1 MGGLFQI
8 TLFTYSQQGRKSEPE
23 TPHFGEVFGSKI
35 DPRSRKSGSEIFTK
49 IKSIFN
55 QIFNRFWLHFGPHG
69 PPQNSRIFIDFW
81 SWCRSWAILAP
92 RGCPKCSKTA
102 PEVDFSRILY
112 HFGVNFGRFCKD
124 FRMHFYYNFSRL
136 MSHSMLLF
144 PLNSSNTVSARSS
157 NFQFF
162 GTVAAFRA

>member
-55 QIFNRFWLHFGPHG
+55 QIFYRFWLHFGPHG
-69 PPQNSRIFIDFW
+69 PPKNSRFFIDFW

-102 PEVDFSRILY
+102 LEVDFSRIWY
-112 HFGVNFGRFCKD
+112 HFGVNFGRIFKD
-124 FRMHFYYNFSRL
+124 LQMIF
-136 MSHSMLLF
+136 
-144 PLNSSNTVSARSS
+144 
-157 NFQFF
+157 
-162 GTVAAFRA
+162 

>member
-1 MGGLFQI
+1 MGGLFKI
-8 TLFTYSQQGRKSEPE
+8 TLFTYSQHGRKSEPE
-23 TPHFGEVFGSKI
+23 TPHFGELFGSKI

-69 PPQNSRIFIDFW
+69 PPQNSRFFIDFW

-102 PEVDFSRILY
+102 PEVDFSRIWY
-112 HFGVNFGRFCKD
+112 HFGVDFGRNFKD
-124 FRMHFYYNFSRL
+124 FRKHL
-136 MSHSMLLF
+136 
-144 PLNSSNTVSARSS
+144 
-157 NFQFF
+157 
-162 GTVAAFRA
+162 